1 MKMKSFTMIV
11 FSVILL
17 LVTMYFATAGISTS
31 TIPDQTWQ
39 EDNQATFSLASYF
52 PSGVANYQA
61 VSQPANIYVSINPNS
76 GNVTLTPEPNFNGV
90 RIVQFS
96 AINSSNATQTFYS
109 NNVTLT
115 VLPVPDA
122 PAITSGAITS
132 AEPNTLYQYQV
143 AASDPD
149 AGASLTYGLAASPSG
164 MTISSSSGLISWTPA
179 TTGDF
184 PVNVTVTDGIFTAS
198 QSFSI
203 HVDYSGKLK
212 FDNIRVFVDGSSQ
225 SGLSDGS
232 TVSKQLRPGS
242 TVKVEIKTKNTYTRT
257 ENVDINDVTIDATIS
272 GIDDGSDLDDSSDS
286 FDLSADRTKTVT
298 FTFNVPD
305 QVDEGDYDL
314 DLQAEGFDE
323 NGRTQTASATIT
335 LSVNKKSHDL
345 QITQISLGNTILSC
359 QRTTTLNV
367 EVTNQ
372 GSQDEDKAA
381 VEVIGSQFG
390 FNQKDTD
397 IELYSGTGD
406 DSRFRKT
413 YLINAANLPTGVY
426 TIEVKTFYDDTRL
439 QDDQTLTFSVEPCTA
454 TTTNNGGNTGTG
466 STGSG
471 TTGTGTT
478 GGQGSTGSGLQV
490 TYVTQPTSGGVTAT
504 APAAATQSGI
514 LSDDIFLPVIII
526 VGIIIILVLIAFIV
540 KMLVVRN

>member
-1 MKMKSFTMIV
+1 MKMKSFTMTV
-11 FSVILL
+11 FSIILL

-212 FDNIRVFVDGSSQ
+212 FDNIRALVDGSSQ

-232 TVSKQLRPGS
+232 TVSKQ
-242 TVKVEIKTKNTYTRT
+242 
-257 ENVDINDVTIDATIS
+257 
-272 GIDDGSDLDDSSDS
+272 
-286 FDLSADRTKTVT
+286 
-298 FTFNVPD
+298 
-305 QVDEGDYDL
+305 
-314 DLQAEGFDE
+314 
-323 NGRTQTASATIT
+323 
-335 LSVNKKSHDL
+335 
-345 QITQISLGNTILSC
+345 
-359 QRTTTLNV
+359 
-367 EVTNQ
+367 
-372 GSQDEDKAA
+372 
-381 VEVIGSQFG
+381 
-390 FNQKDTD
+390 
-397 IELYSGTGD
+397 
-406 DSRFRKT
+406 
-413 YLINAANLPTGVY
+413 
-426 TIEVKTFYDDTRL
+426 
-439 QDDQTLTFSVEPCTA
+439 
-454 TTTNNGGNTGTG
+454 
-466 STGSG
+466 
-471 TTGTGTT
+471 
-478 GGQGSTGSGLQV
+478 
-490 TYVTQPTSGGVTAT
+490 
-504 APAAATQSGI
+504 
-514 LSDDIFLPVIII
+514 
-526 VGIIIILVLIAFIV
+526 
-540 KMLVVRN
+540 